1 MSEAQPPAGWYPD
14 PQDAQQQRY
23 WDGATW
29 TGHTAAAAEAVAT
42 PTGTAPQGAAIP
54 TGAPSWQMPMM
65 GDAGAPK
72 AKKPWFRRTWV
83 IVTAAVIVVLVVLG
97 VVFGSGGDH
106 SNALEKAI
114 LKDGQQQLQTSIDQ
128 NVPGAKAKITSV
140 DCVEDRG
147 HPAVQLP
154 RPLHADQPGR
164 HADGE
169 AGPERDGVLRQQDL
183 LPLPL
188 AGHGRTVQGQ
198 QMILARPTTK
208 QVVQS

>member
-1 MSEAQPPAGWYPD
+1 MSDARPPAGWYPD

-29 TGHTAAAAEAVAT
+29 TGHTAAAAETVAT

-65 GDAGAPK
+65 GDAAGGPP
-72 AKKPWFRRTWV
+72 AKKPFFKRRWV
-83 IVTAAVIVVLVVLG
+83 LITGAVVVVLIVLG

-114 LKDGQQQLQTSIDQ
+114 LKDGQQQLQASIDQ

-140 DCVEDRG
+140 DCVETGDTQQYNCHVHYTLTSPDG
-147 HPAVQLP
+147 SQTVKLVQNATGSCDNKTSYHCLW
-154 RPLHADQPGR
+154 QGT
-164 HADGE
+164 GE
-169 AGPERDGVLRQQDL
+169 PFRDN
-183 LPLPL
+183 
-188 AGHGRTVQGQ
+188 
-198 QMILARPTTK
+198 
-208 QVVQS
+208 S